1 MMHRVVRAR
10 RDWGGVSKPLID
22 IENNCCFVLV
32 VVTVVSI
39 RAARRE

>member
-1 MMHRVVRAR
+1 V
-10 RDWGGVSKPLID
+10 WLGLEEIGGGGVSKPLID

-39 RAARRE
+39 QAARRE